1 MDSIRINNIVVYP
14 KIKPKKEIILKKL
27 NLKDNDI
34 WINIYITTCSNIYY
48 FCSEN
53 HPIYIYENKNSLNIL
68 SHLYYI
74 LQYTSYQLIYNSI
87 EYNIISSFLNNLFE
101 HIRKYSKTAY
111 EESQRDPIV
120 NRLFNEFCLPIYA
133 SSFTLSRM
141 KYKIDE
147 LKRDKLE
154 LKMEVNSIFEK
165 INLEIQKIGNIVVKK
180 STKDSSS
187 QTSPENYWKNKSLK
201 KDIAVQSE
209 LSSKTT
215 ISIQT
220 TISGEILSENSVET
234 SNIST
239 QSENILLKNISTQTD
254 PPDNTQKIKKK
265 NKEEDMVTMTTS
277 EYLNMMKEHNE
288 IVKKTMSEGMNDIKN
303 NYLKFF
309 QKNPLDAI
317 QLLKI
322 FINTNQ
328 KVIIDTFY
336 IWTMKNAFRN
346 FHAELIINGGKKYE
360 FVAPFARFW
369 TSVIMTNQQRFK
381 NPIFKRLID
390 EWIDLMTAVIKGWAD
405 IKDLAIDIIFTYYM
419 NNFSKKEYEK
429 LTFMPSFFNLLI
441 HSCRNINIFT
451 EIIRMYARNVEDG
464 CFVLENTI
472 SDLTLLFT
480 IETPED
486 ILSRNKHLLKEEQE
500 NIKAIYQLDV

>member
-1 MDSIRINNIVVYP
+1 
-14 KIKPKKEIILKKL
+14 
-27 NLKDNDI
+27 
-34 WINIYITTCSNIYY
+34 
-48 FCSEN
+48 
-53 HPIYIYENKNSLNIL
+53 
-68 SHLYYI
+68 
-74 LQYTSYQLIYNSI
+74 
-87 EYNIISSFLNNLFE
+87 
-101 HIRKYSKTAY
+101 
-111 EESQRDPIV
+111 
-120 NRLFNEFCLPIYA
+120 
-133 SSFTLSRM
+133 
-141 KYKIDE
+141 
-147 LKRDKLE
+147 
-154 LKMEVNSIFEK
+154 
-165 INLEIQKIGNIVVKK
+165 
-180 STKDSSS
+180 
-187 QTSPENYWKNKSLK
+187 
-201 KDIAVQSE
+201 
-209 LSSKTT
+209 
-215 ISIQT
+215 
-220 TISGEILSENSVET
+220 
-234 SNIST
+234 
-239 QSENILLKNISTQTD
+239 
-254 PPDNTQKIKKK
+254 
-265 NKEEDMVTMTTS
+265 
-277 EYLNMMKEHNE
+277 
-288 IVKKTMSEGMNDIKN
+288 
-303 NYLKFF
+303 
-309 QKNPLDAI
+309 
-317 QLLKI
+317 
-322 FINTNQ
+322 
-328 KVIIDTFY
+328 
-336 IWTMKNAFRN
+336 MKNAFRN